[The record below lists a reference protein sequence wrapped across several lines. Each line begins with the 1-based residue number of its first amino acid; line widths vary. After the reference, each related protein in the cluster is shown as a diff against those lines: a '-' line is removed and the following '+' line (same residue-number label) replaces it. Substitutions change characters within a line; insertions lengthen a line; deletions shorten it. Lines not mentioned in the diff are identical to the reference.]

1 MEESRHHERHI
12 PRTPAERERRK
23 NAQREAKTLKKAR
36 REQQRIDNRRRLD
49 HRPHVRMSAMLEM
62 ERMTAN
68 SNNNSTTTPTQY
80 STDTKKT
87 PLVLEGNDDIL
98 VANRVVSLID
108 VALSTFALPIVVLY
122 PPRSVLELD
131 LSHNCLSEL
140 PGLEALQNLEALNI
154 RRNKFRVLPSSLI
167 TLSKLSRL
175 NASRNQLR
183 NSADLLVTLT
193 QPPLPSLV
201 LLDLT
206 FNKKLFTQSFF
217 DLLQQT
223 LPTVTIAM
231 TITSPPPTGSYIGAS
246 PGHRHPELLRS
257 QLEPY
262 TTLQLR
268 QRLID
273 TFAYRPYNTY
283 AAGPPESRAT
293 VMATLLHEYA
303 TQLGSQTRTLRR
315 SFGSVVPPAVMHGV
329 RQELDAW
336 SARFDGHERPMIAA
350 AQYMILRSPTEV
362 EDKITRLGS
371 RRAQAAK
378 KKFQQNLALWNVA
391 KAAMATV
398 DPDFAEAF
406 TGLAVTRNFRGS
418 PHIDTTNSGPFYG
431 LSTGTFADGTG
442 GIRVELDPL
451 TICEVNT
458 KDRLGRVDGRFP
470 HWVGPYDP
478 ETIRYSLIFYVTE
491 GVVQPKGKAVFG
503 DIFEDNKYVNDH
515 DSKESIE
522 QVVT

>member
-1 MEESRHHERHI
+1 M
-12 PRTPAERERRK
+12 
-23 NAQREAKTLKKAR
+23 
-36 REQQRIDNRRRLD
+36 
-49 HRPHVRMSAMLEM
+49 
-62 ERMTAN
+62 
-68 SNNNSTTTPTQY
+68 
-80 STDTKKT
+80 
-87 PLVLEGNDDIL
+87 
-98 VANRVVSLID
+98 
-108 VALSTFALPIVVLY
+108 
-122 PPRSVLELD
+122 
-131 LSHNCLSEL
+131 
-140 PGLEALQNLEALNI
+140 
-154 RRNKFRVLPSSLI
+154 
-167 TLSKLSRL
+167 
-175 NASRNQLR
+175 
-183 NSADLLVTLT
+183 
-193 QPPLPSLV
+193 
-201 LLDLT
+201 
-206 FNKKLFTQSFF
+206 F

-223 LPTVTIAM
+223 LPTVTIVM

-246 PGHRHPELLRS
+246 PGHRNPELLRS

-283 AAGPPESRAT
+283 ATGPPESRAS
-293 VMATLLHEYA
+293 VMAALLHEYA
-303 TQLGSQTRTLRR
+303 TTLGAQQTRTVRR
-315 SFGSVVPPAVMHGV
+315 SWGSVVPPTVMHGV
-329 RQELDAW
+329 RHELAAW
-336 SARFDGHERPMIAA
+336 SARFDGHERPRIAA
-350 AQYMILRSPTEV
+350 AKYMILRSPTEV
-362 EDKITRLGS
+362 EEKITRFGS

-378 KKFQQNLALWNVA
+378 KKFQQNFALWNVA

-398 DPDFAEAF
+398 DPDFAAAF

-418 PHIDTTNSGPFYG
+418 PHIDTTNIGPFYG

-442 GIRVELDPL
+442 GIRVEVDPL

-470 HWVGPYDP
+470 HWVGPYDA

-503 DIFEDNKYVNDH
+503 DIFDDKYGNDH